1 LSATA
6 AQRPRPSAIDPITF
20 SVLLNRLNAIAT
32 EMTVALANTAS
43 SALLALTRDF
53 SCCVYD
59 ARGRQV
65 AMKDALPIHTNSMHL
80 FIERIVEVYSD
91 DVHEG
96 DVVACNDPY
105 SGNTH
110 IGDLATA
117 APVFHEGELLFWT
130 AVRAHQLD
138 VGAPVPTSAW
148 AAARDVW
155 QEGIIIPPVKLY
167 ERGRARRDVI
177 DLYLANMRW
186 REMLE
191 GDLMAQLGATWIG
204 VEKLQALAARH
215 GAETMRSFCD
225 EAIDYAERRAA
236 AEIEAIP
243 DGTYRS
249 EAWYDFGPDG
259 RSSTLRC
266 ALSVEGDKVAIDF
279 AGSSPQLPASVNASH
294 AVLQAAGGI
303 PVMMA
308 IDPDIP
314 HNEGC
319 LRRVRVSA
327 PEGSICNASYP
338 AATSLA
344 TVLPGDAMQ
353 EAVTKALAQALP
365 GRAVAG
371 NAHWSNIPMVSGT
384 EPESGV
390 FWGHQPLNGCGG
402 GGASAEADGWPLIA
416 TNAAWGSLR
425 VAPVEHTELLH
436 PLFVD
441 CWEIE
446 PESMGLG
453 EWIGGPG
460 VRFAF
465 RPLHE
470 VEAIYVG
477 DGLRNPPCG
486 LRGGSPGAGGGTYVE
501 QADGRRRILPAET
514 YAHVAP
520 DEHWV
525 GVSSG
530 GGGYG
535 DPLRRPA
542 ERVRDDVR
550 DGLYGRESALR
561 VFGVVLAD
569 DSRAT
574 LDVEATAQRR
584 RALAQERDEL
594 PLALPGGPDA
604 SRWVARTL
612 RPGDR
617 VEAVPERRGI

>member
-1 LSATA
+1 MSRSGTRRQQL
-6 AQRPRPSAIDPITF
+6 DPITF
-20 SVLLNRLNAIAT
+20 SVLLNRLNSIAT

-43 SALLALTRDF
+43 SALLALTHDF

-80 FIERIVEVYSD
+80 FIERVVEVFGD
-91 DVHEG
+91 DVQEG

-148 AAARDVW
+148 AAARDIW
-155 QEGIIIPPVKLY
+155 QEGLIMPPVKLY
-167 ERGRARRDVI
+167 DGGRARRDVI
-177 DLYLANMRW
+177 DFYLANMRW
-186 REMLE
+186 RDMLE

-204 VEKLQALAARH
+204 VEKLKALAGRY
-215 GAETMRSFCD
+215 GSEIVRDFCD

-236 AEIEAIP
+236 AEIAAIP
-243 DGTYRS
+243 DGTYS
-249 EAWYDFGPDG
+249 AEAWYDFGPDG
-259 RSSTLRC
+259 HSSTIRC
-266 ALSVEGDKVAIDF
+266 TLIIDGATIEIDF
-279 AGSSPQLPASVNASH
+279 SGSDEQLTNSLNASY

-303 PVMMA
+303 PLMMA
-308 IDPDIP
+308 IDADIP

-327 PEGSICNASYP
+327 PTGTICNAAYP

-344 TVLPGDAMQ
+344 TVLPGDVMQ
-353 EAVTKALAQALP
+353 EAVTKALAQADP
-365 GRAVAG
+365 VRAVAG
-371 NAHWSNIPMVSGT
+371 NSHWSNIPMVSGT
-384 EPESGV
+384 DPESGI
-390 FWGHQPLNGCGG
+390 FWGHQPMNGCGG

-416 TNAAWGSLR
+416 SNAGWGSLR
-425 VAPVEHTELLH
+425 TAPVEHTELLH
-436 PLFVD
+436 PLFVEH
-441 CWEIE
+441 WEIE

-453 EWIGGPG
+453 EHIGGPG

-470 VEAIYVG
+470 IEAIYVG

-486 LRGGSPGAGGGTYVE
+486 LRGGSPGAGGGSYVE
-501 QADGRRRILPAET
+501 EADGRRRILPGET
-514 YAHVAP
+514 YTHVGP
-520 DEHWV
+520 EERWV
-525 GVSSG
+525 GISSG

-542 ERVRDDVR
+542 ERVCDDVR
-550 DGLYGRESALR
+550 DGLYGRETAAA
-561 VFGVVLAD
+561 VFGVVLAE
-569 DSRAT
+569 DSHST
-574 LDVEATAQRR
+574 LDREATAARR
-584 RALAQERDEL
+584 QALAAERREL
-594 PLALPGGPDA
+594 PVALPEGPDE
-604 SRWVARTL
+604 SGWLARTK
-612 RPGDR
+612 RAGDL
-617 VEAVPERRGI
+617 VEDVPERRGI